1 MGVSDIR
8 LAANE
13 AMFRDLNEM
22 TQESAQESRD
32 PRIAFLCECADDL
45 CADELQLTNAEYE
58 RVRAQ
63 PEWFVVCPGHVV
75 GDVERVVEKQAGYWI
90 VEKLGDAAVFAE
102 ATDPRS

>member
-1 MGVSDIR
+1 MGVSDER

-22 TQESAQESRD
+22 AQESAQASGEM
-32 PRIAFLCECADDL
+32 RIAFLCECADDL
-45 CADELQLTNAEYE
+45 CGDELQLTNAEYE

-63 PEWFVVCPGHVV
+63 AAWFVVYPGHVV
-75 GDVERVVEKQAGYWI
+75 GEVERVVEKHSGYWI
-90 VEKLGDAAVFAE
+90 VEKFGDAAVVAE